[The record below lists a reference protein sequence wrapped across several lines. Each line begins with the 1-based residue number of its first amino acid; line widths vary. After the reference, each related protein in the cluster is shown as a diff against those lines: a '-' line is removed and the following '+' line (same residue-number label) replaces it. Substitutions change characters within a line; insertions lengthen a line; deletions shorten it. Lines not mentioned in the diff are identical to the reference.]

1 MHDTGLTLRRVEW
14 RLLGGVPDDD
24 IRHVLSIAR
33 RRTFKRG
40 EVVFH
45 ESDPADSLHL
55 IVKGHFAMHRTTRVG
70 DQALLAVRGPGD
82 AFGEVALV
90 SPGARSATASALE
103 PAETLCVRRDEF
115 DRLRDAHPSVD
126 RMLVSLLS
134 HEIRRM
140 SELLTEAY
148 YEKAEKRVLRRL
160 LDLAVVYGNPGRET
174 EIPLTQEQLASLAGA
189 SRATVNA
196 VLAAERERGTIA
208 LRRGFI
214 ILHDLDAL
222 MRSAGTSR
230 RP

>member
-1 MHDTGLTLRRVEW
+1 VKW
-14 RLLGGVPDDD
+14 RLLAGVPDEDL
-24 IRHVLSIAR
+24 RHVLSIAR

-45 ESDPADSLHL
+45 EADPADSLHL
-55 IVKGHFAMHRTTRVG
+55 VVKGRFAMHRTTRVG

-82 AFGEVALV
+82 AFGELALV

-103 PAETLCVRRDEF
+103 PAETLCVHRHEF
-115 DRLRDAHPSVD
+115 DRLRNVHPSVD

-134 HEIRRM
+134 HEVRRM

-160 LDLAVVYGNPGRET
+160 LDLAVVYSKRGRET

-196 VLAAERERGTIA
+196 VLSAERERGTIG
-208 LRRGFI
+208 LRRGATV
-214 ILHDLDAL
+214 LHDLDAL
-222 MRSAGTSR
+222 ARSAGVIRTPLSR
-230 RP
+230 SPRLD